1 MTFTHLS
8 LILIIFFLIFPAK
21 IKEPD
26 NIQYYDAYTLRLR
39 STLVKIYSFL
49 NLLVIGFYIA
59 AFILI
64 LFYPD
69 LYKRVIWKKFVRKI
83 N

>member
-39 STLVKIYSFL
+39 STLVKIYCFL

-69 LYKRVIWKKFVRKI
+69 LYKRVV
-83 N
+83 

>member
-69 LYKRVIWKKFVRKI
+69 LYKRAV
-83 N
+83 

>member
-26 NIQYYDAYTLRLR
+26 NIQYYDDYALRLR

-69 LYKRVIWKKFVRKI
+69 LYKRVV
-83 N
+83 

>member
-8 LILIIFFLIFPAK
+8 LLLVIFFLIFPAK

-69 LYKRVIWKKFVRKI
+69 LYKRVV
-83 N
+83 

>member
-49 NLLVIGFYIA
+49 NLLVVGFYIA

-69 LYKRVIWKKFVRKI
+69 LYKRVV
-83 N
+83 